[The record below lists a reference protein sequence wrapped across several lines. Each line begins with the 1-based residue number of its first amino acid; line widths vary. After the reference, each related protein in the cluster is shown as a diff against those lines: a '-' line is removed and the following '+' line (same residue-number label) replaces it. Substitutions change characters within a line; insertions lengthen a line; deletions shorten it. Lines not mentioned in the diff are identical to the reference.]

1 MATKKITRENIS
13 TESLAQL
20 AKQYPWRGAAKV
32 ALEARGESVAQSIV
46 YALRLRERN
55 TPATQLL
62 KAIDSSELQRS
73 QMLGIIDD
81 FLREG
86 EHRIVIDEERTDEIE
101 PTEEVDDALEE
112 EFVSEELAEIYA
124 KQHLFDLAI
133 EIYQKLSLQNSQ
145 KSVYFAELI
154 DKLRKESLEYERYR
168 IGLAGPHRCR
178 LRRENRL
185 HRQQPQPDLFRI

>member
-1 MATKKITRENIS
+1 MATTKKITRENIS

-20 AKQYPWRGAAKV
+20 AKQYPWWGAAKV
-32 ALEARGESVAQSIV
+32 ALEARGESVAQSLV
-46 YALRLRERN
+46 YALRLRQRN

-73 QMLGIIDD
+73 QTLGIIDE

-86 EHRIVIDEERTDEIE
+86 EHRIVIDEDTTDEVMAIE
-101 PTEEVDDALEE
+101 ESDDTLDE
-112 EFVSEELAEIYA
+112 EFLSEELAEIYA

-154 DKLRKESLEYERYR
+154 DKLQKESLEY
-168 IGLAGPHRCR
+168 
-178 LRRENRL
+178 
-185 HRQQPQPDLFRI
+185 DKK

>member
-1 MATKKITRENIS
+1 MATTKKITRESIS
-13 TESLAQL
+13 TESLLKL
-20 AKQYPWRGAAKV
+20 AEQYPWWGAANV

-55 TPATQLL
+55 TPANQLL

-86 EHRIVIDEERTDEIE
+86 EHRIVIDEQTTDDVQTIE
-101 PTEEVDDALEE
+101 KEEDALEE

-145 KSVYFAELI
+145 KSVYFAEII
-154 DKLRKESLEYERYR
+154 DRLKQERS
-168 IGLAGPHRCR
+168 
-178 LRRENRL
+178 E
-185 HRQQPQPDLFRI
+185 QDKK

>member
-20 AKQYPWRGAAKV
+20 AKQYPWWGAAKV
-32 ALEARGESVAQSIV
+32 ALEARGEKVEGSVL

-101 PTEEVDDALEE
+101 PTEEVDDTLEE

-154 DKLRKESLEYERYR
+154 DKLRKESLEY
-168 IGLAGPHRCR
+168 
-178 LRRENRL
+178 
-185 HRQQPQPDLFRI
+185 DKK

>member
-1 MATKKITRENIS
+1 MAATKKITRENIS
-13 TESLAQL
+13 TESLLKL
-20 AKQYPWRGAAKV
+20 AEQYPWWGAAKV

-55 TPATQLL
+55 TPANQLL

-86 EHRIVIDEERTDEIE
+86 EHRIVIDEQTTDDVQTIE
-101 PTEEVDDALEE
+101 KEEDALEE

-145 KSVYFAELI
+145 KSVYFAEII
-154 DKLRKESLEYERYR
+154 DRLKQERS
-168 IGLAGPHRCR
+168 
-178 LRRENRL
+178 E
-185 HRQQPQPDLFRI
+185 QDKK

>member
-1 MATKKITRENIS
+1 MATTKKITRENIS
-13 TESLAQL
+13 TESLLKL
-20 AKQYPWRGAAKV
+20 AEQYPWWGAAKV
-32 ALEARGESVAQSIV
+32 ALEARGERVAQSIV

-86 EHRIVIDEERTDEIE
+86 EHRIVIDEQTTDDVQTIE
-101 PTEEVDDALEE
+101 KEEDALEE

-145 KSVYFAELI
+145 KSVYFAEII
-154 DKLRKESLEYERYR
+154 DRLKQERS
-168 IGLAGPHRCR
+168 
-178 LRRENRL
+178 E
-185 HRQQPQPDLFRI
+185 QDKK